1 MGWTWKVVGLQ
12 YYHIA
17 RIVLAVSNHQSPTPG
32 YENLRHARKI
42 EVRPRFP
49 RRLPSLSTNT
59 LRARMEKRTASHPSL
74 QKTVC
79 NRLLIILGLA
89 ASNKTAA
96 NTLFTA
102 RHALSVCKSPC
113 FILCRSSSLLLLIIP
128 CLIRGRRPPRRIGT
142 RCDSRLP
149 GGYGKNDRVEDRATD
164 SVVEGAVG

>member
-42 EVRPRFP
+42 EVRPRFS

-74 QKTVC
+74 QKTVR
-79 NRLLIILGLA
+79 NHLLIILGLA

-102 RHALSVCKSPC
+102 RHALSVCKSPIV
-113 FILCRSSSLLLLIIP
+113 FCRPSSPLLLIIP
-128 CLIRGRRPPRRIGT
+128 TLIRGRRPPRRTGT
-142 RCDSRLP
+142 RRDSRLP
-149 GGYGKNDRVEDRATD
+149 GGYGKDDRVEDRATD